1 MKAQQRSGELTHE
14 ALDPAGLCNVHPEG
28 MSSFSSSRSDSRG
41 QLDTL
46 ALSHLE
52 VRGLSLGDAAVSA
65 ACWASAVGAAACTAP
80 GMPALTSEL
89 RAWIRD
95 AASELE
101 EGAADRRVARVAGL
115 GGA

>member
-1 MKAQQRSGELTHE
+1 MKHITVVWVLRPKSPLTQIVQCARGAGEG
-14 ALDPAGLCNVHPEG
+14 ARCGGAGPA
-28 MSSFSSSRSDSRG
+28 
-41 QLDTL
+41 
-46 ALSHLE
+46 
-52 VRGLSLGDAAVSA
+52 LGDAAVSA